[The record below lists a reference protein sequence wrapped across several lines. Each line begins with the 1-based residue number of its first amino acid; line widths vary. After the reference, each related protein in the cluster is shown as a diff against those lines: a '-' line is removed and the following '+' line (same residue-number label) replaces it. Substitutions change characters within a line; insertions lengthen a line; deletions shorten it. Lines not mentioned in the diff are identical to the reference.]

1 MKTVKT
7 TIATMS
13 LIVLSTPVWAADF
26 DGKTNLLCTATEIYE
41 CDAAHGCR
49 VLDAED
55 AYHLQ
60 HLNVDV
66 KNKNISLAHLE
77 TGFSSAIERVE
88 TVEDKVVFQGIEAGT
103 PDQGDGGGWTVTVD
117 RRYGSMVF
125 TMAGN
130 GYSFNGFGGCVPAR

>member
-1 MKTVKT
+1 VKTVKMA
-7 TIATMS
+7 IATMS
-13 LIVLSTPVWAADF
+13 LIVLSTPLLAAGF

-49 VLDAED
+49 VLDAEN
-55 AYHLQ
+55 AYHMQ
-60 HLNVDV
+60 HLMVDV

-77 TGFSSAIERVE
+77 TGFSSTIERVE
-88 TVEDKVVFQGIEAGT
+88 TVEDKLVFQGIEAGT

-117 RRYGSMVF
+117 NRYGSMVF
-125 TMAGN
+125 AMSGN